1 MPQMWQLVD
10 SNFPTITGEES
21 TKEQISKIID
31 YLSILTEQLQYQ
43 LQNLDSSNWNVSAL
57 ESFTDDTTT
66 QFGQKVAALAN
77 QVGALQAAVSNLT
90 ARVSGVEN
98 LSGRVQG
105 AEDAIT
111 VLQEEMTGEGGALD
125 RITGAETQISHVQQ
139 ELDGEEGLKARMDKT
154 EEDTAKVQEGFDDL
168 QLRLSAVEEL
178 LGIGQ
183 EGEGNNE

>member
-98 LSGRVQG
+98 LSGRVQNT
-105 AEDAIT
+105 EEAIA
-111 VLQEEMTGEGGALD
+111 VLQDNMTGEGGALD
-125 RITGAETQISHVQQ
+125 RITEAETQISLVQQ

-154 EEDTAKVQEGFDDL
+154 EEDVAKVQEGFDDL

-183 EGEGNNE
+183 EGEGDNE